1 MDRAERWRIVL
12 EKLKIAVPKDYQYYI
27 QFKNNLLI
35 DSNLDAN
42 IPWLNVVNLFTSN
55 GSWSHLL
62 FLKYFSN
69 INPKPDLKIKDILID
84 ILKDTNISTYRNYSC
99 AKLISIV
106 GTTEELKISNIIK
119 NLIEKDTQKLVKS
132 ESIYQESI
140 NKNVFVTDEKSDS
153 AKISFVSLF
162 LNFSQIYKNKLIHQ
176 KVNMIDILN
185 IGTKIKQFY
194 DGFKEQYD
202 KHNLIIKN
210 WKEILAKIKYRQYDK
225 QIAIKN
231 WKEILVKTKDHK
243 SIKSI
248 IHNELILEDI
258 ILKAFNIME
267 IYELRKYNN
276 INVNNND
283 NKMIK
288 SKNNLCK
295 NGNIWEIID
304 IKYNIKKFLK
314 IIMKYNLFQMV
325 YMENQLVLVILN
337 KYLLIQEYINNMKF
351 KNYHYYGK
359 KVQEKFK
366 WLVKNGQIKI
376 VEQLMQI
383 KYGLI

>member
-12 EKLKIAVPKDYQYYI
+12 EKLEIAVPKDYQYYI
-27 QFKNNLLI
+27 QFKNNLLT
-35 DSNLDAN
+35 DSELDAN

-55 GSWSHLL
+55 DSWSHLL
-62 FLKYFSN
+62 FLKYFSS
-69 INPKPDLKIKDILID
+69 INPKPDLKIKDILTD

-99 AKLISIV
+99 AKIISIV

-119 NLIEKDTQKLVKS
+119 NLIEKDTQKLAKS

-140 NKNVFVTDEKSDS
+140 NKNAFVTDEKLDS
-153 AKISFVSLF
+153 VKISFVF
-162 LNFSQIYKNKLIHQ
+162 LNFSQIYKNKLKHQ
-176 KVNMIDILN
+176 KVNMTDILN

-194 DGFKEQYD
+194 DRFKEQYD

-210 WKEILAKIKYRQYDK
+210 WKEIL
-225 QIAIKN
+225 
-231 WKEILVKTKDHK
+231 VKTKDHK
-243 SIKSI
+243 SIKCI

-267 IYELRKYNN
+267 IYELRKCNN
-276 INVNNND
+276 MNVNNND

-295 NGNIWEIID
+295 NGNVWEIID
-304 IKYNIKKFLK
+304 IKDNIKKFLK
-314 IIMKYNLFQMV
+314 IIMKYNLFQME

-337 KYLLIQEYINNMKF
+337 KYLLIQVYINNIKL

>member
-1 MDRAERWRIVL
+1 
-12 EKLKIAVPKDYQYYI
+12 LKTAVPKDYQYYI

-35 DSNLDAN
+35 DSELDAN

-55 GSWSHLL
+55 DSWSHLL

-119 NLIEKDTQKLVKS
+119 NLIEKDTQNLAKS

-140 NKNVFVTDEKSDS
+140 NKNVFVTDEKLDS

-162 LNFSQIYKNKLIHQ
+162 LNFSQIYKNKLIHK

-210 WKEILAKIKYRQYDK
+210 WKEILAKIKYRQYDN
-225 QIAIKN
+225 QIVIKN
-231 WKEILVKTKDHK
+231 WKEILVKTKDNK
-243 SIKSI
+243 SIKCI
-248 IHNELILEDI
+248 IHNELILEDT
-258 ILKAFNIME
+258 ILKAFNIMK

-276 INVNNND
+276 MNVNNND

-295 NGNIWEIID
+295 NGNIWETIY
-304 IKYNIKKFLK
+304 IKDNIKKFLK

-325 YMENQLVLVILN
+325 YMENQLVLVIWN

-376 VEQLMQI
+376 VEQLI
-383 KYGLI
+383 

>member
-99 AKLISIV
+99 AKVISIV

-119 NLIEKDTQKLVKS
+119 NLIENDTQKLAKS

-140 NKNVFVTDEKSDS
+140 NKNVFVTDEKLDS

-162 LNFSQIYKNKLIHQ
+162 LNFSQIYKYKLKHQ
-176 KVNMIDILN
+176 KVNMIDTLN

-202 KHNLIIKN
+202 IHNLLIKN
-210 WKEILAKIKYRQYDK
+210 WKEILAKIKYHQYDK
-225 QIAIKN
+225 QFVIKN

-243 SIKSI
+243 SIKCI
-248 IHNELILEDI
+248 INNELILEDYEL
-258 ILKAFNIME
+258 ILDDIKLRTFNIME
-267 IYELRKYNN
+267 IYELSKCNN
-276 INVNNND
+276 MNENNYVI
-283 NKMIK
+283 KMIN
-288 SKNNLCK
+288 SKDNLCK
-295 NGNIWEIID
+295 NENIWEMID
-304 IKYNIKKFLK
+304 INYNIKKLLK
-314 IIMKYNLFQMV
+314 IIMEYNLFQMEN
-325 YMENQLVLVILN
+325 MENQLILIILN
-337 KYLLIQEYINNMKF
+337 KYQIIQEYINNKKI
-351 KNYHYYGK
+351 KNYYDGK
-359 KVQEKFK
+359 EVQEKFK

-376 VEQLMQI
+376 VEQLI
-383 KYGLI
+383 